1 MSGKTISKLVKM
13 KTYSKYCIGYLD
25 KAMRTLVLITPKM
38 SGFVK
43 TFKVK
48 EGNEDKNN
56 ELISF
61 RIDDEKLLD

>member
-1 MSGKTISKLVKM
+1 M

>member
-1 MSGKTISKLVKM
+1 M
-13 KTYSKYCIGYLD
+13 KTYSKYCIGYLY